1 MKNKNTLNTQQIFKK
16 DKTSYFTVKNKS
28 FISPNEKDNKLLL
41 NRVKK
46 LNKFHKSDNGRNI
59 IQNFIDKKF
68 INKTIFNYRTIETN
82 NKSINF
88 SSKLYIN
95 PFNSAEI
102 RNNKKLKILNSIK
115 SKTNNN

>member
-1 MKNKNTLNTQQIFKK
+1 MKNKSTLNTQQIFKK
-16 DKTSYFTVKNKS
+16 DKASYFTVKNKS

-95 PFNSAEI
+95 PFNSSEI
-102 RNNKKLKILNSIK
+102 RNNKKSKILNSIK